1 MLTLCAPCRQVA
13 RDVAGIEVGTRK
25 CTNPVTHRYAAW
37 LKLAAKRKSS
47 DNGAC
52 AQRTICA

>member
-37 LKLAAKRKSS
+37 LKLAASAAS
-47 DNGAC
+47 
-52 AQRTICA
+52 